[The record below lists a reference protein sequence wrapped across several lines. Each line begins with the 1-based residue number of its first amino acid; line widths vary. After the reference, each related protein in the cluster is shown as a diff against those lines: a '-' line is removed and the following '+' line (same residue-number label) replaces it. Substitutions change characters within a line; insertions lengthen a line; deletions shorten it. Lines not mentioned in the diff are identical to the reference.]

1 MIVGQVTPQ
10 PNFGIYISTTKT
22 GYGRREAGR
31 YKDYIVK
38 VHIDE
43 RNGAKLIDI
52 CNSVGD
58 WLYSKYI
65 CIKDGV
71 RKSVRCESHLLKYP
85 D

>member
-22 GYGRREAGR
+22 SYGRREVGR

-43 RNGAKLIDI
+43 RNGTKLIDI
-52 CNSVGD
+52 CNNVGD

-65 CIKDGV
+65 YIKDGI
-71 RKSVRCESHLLKYP
+71 RNSVRCENHLLKYP